1 MFFLWLVRSLAS
13 CGILWH
19 LVASCGTWHVL
30 NSPQQL
36 FWLTSCLSFPPNSC
50 EQSEINSASPGGKPL
65 QKSLHWSCRLARN
78 KFTGCAFFVD
88 WLHGG
93 ICNEGMLSWWEIVSY
108 GLCLLNTCKCTWQ
121 QEPAWKIA
129 EHVERHVFHAFIPKV
144 PTEQETWCSHQQHF
158 GGYVPRAIRSIHLY
172 PWWPRQPTE
181 TEDSDWWS
189 TRGHHLD
196 LSWHDWNWQLD
207 PFGSIWILHHLGTS
221 RNLGFDPWSELK
233 PVMKSL
239 RHVVTVMRCH
249 EHHIFRVPHWHQ
261 VVSLSF
267 SNAWRSGSFTMCMH
281 IYAAMHIPSHSRPFY
296 KSTSIA
302 HRLSLPIWA
311 SILGRLA
318 PCCVSTN
325 LTIFNLLF
333 LDEITR
339 TVSAAFQTC

>member
-19 LVASCGTWHVL
+19 LVALGMSSTAL

-36 FWLTSCLSFPPNSC
+36 FWQTSCLSFPPNSC

-78 KFTGCAFFVD
+78 KFTGCVFSVD

-93 ICNEGMLSWWEIVSY
+93 ICNEGMPSWWEIVSY

-121 QEPAWKIA
+121 QEPAWRIA
-129 EHVERHVFHAFIPKV
+129 EHAERHVFHAFIPKV
-144 PTEQETWCSHQQHF
+144 PTERETWCSHQQHF
-158 GGYVPRAIRSIHLY
+158 GCYVPRAIRSIRFY

-181 TEDSDWWS
+181 TEDDWWS

-196 LSWHDWNWQLD
+196 LSWHDDTIGIGSWIHLD
-207 PFGSIWILHHLGTS
+207 PDPTRNLGTS

-239 RHVVTVMRCH
+239 RHVVTVMSTILYHILHVIMSLASGCIAFLLQYLKWQFH
-249 EHHIFRVPHWHQ
+249 NVHAHTIPFPPILQVDIYCASSIFTNLGFHFGAFGTIWHH
-261 VVSLSF
+261 
-267 SNAWRSGSFTMCMH
+267 
-281 IYAAMHIPSHSRPFY
+281 
-296 KSTSIA
+296 
-302 HRLSLPIWA
+302 
-311 SILGRLA
+311 
-318 PCCVSTN
+318 VSTN
-325 LTIFNLLF
+325 
-333 LDEITR
+333 
-339 TVSAAFQTC
+339 